1 MVSPDISVIITA
13 HREGVIAGATARSA
27 LAALGATRSA
37 GLSDEIILVLD
48 RADAI
53 TAQVLCYGLDGQA
66 RVLETSEG
74 DPGQARNR
82 GIEAANGRCATF
94 LDADD
99 LWSENWL
106 LEAWKM
112 IETRPDAA
120 AHSACNIIFG
130 RARHIWWHADSEAA
144 LCDHAY
150 LNWLNYWDAMT
161 FARTDLYR
169 QYPFHRNDLDLKFGH
184 EDWHWNLWTL
194 SQGVAHKPVAR
205 TIHFKRARVGS
216 QMAKVEG
223 VGAVPWPIALT
234 AR

>member
-112 IETRPDAA
+112 IENSPGRRGALGLQHHFRPRATHLVA
-120 AHSACNIIFG
+120 REFRG
-130 RARHIWWHADSEAA
+130 RAVRSRLSELAE
-144 LCDHAY
+144 L
-150 LNWLNYWDAMT
+150 LG
-161 FARTDLYR
+161 
-169 QYPFHRNDLDLKFGH
+169 RNDLCENGS
-184 EDWHWNLWTL
+184 L
-194 SQGVAHKPVAR
+194 S
-205 TIHFKRARVGS
+205 TISVSPKRS
-216 QMAKVEG
+216 
-223 VGAVPWPIALT
+223 
-234 AR
+234 